1 MRLAEGP
8 LSATR
13 CEETSVKARGCVM
26 DMDLVLMELN
36 PGESPGKPAAVGQR
50 METQR
55 KSAVRALAESIEA
68 LQVCASTLDEA
79 MEVTDLAVVLPGR
92 GSQLRHMVD
101 QARGLL
107 EDLIA
112 VNREYVDKTAR

>member
-1 MRLAEGP
+1 
-8 LSATR
+8 
-13 CEETSVKARGCVM
+13 M

-36 PGESPGKPAAVGQR
+36 PGESLGRHAAVGPR
-50 METQR
+50 MATQR

-79 MEVTDLAVVLPGR
+79 IEATDLAVVLPGR
-92 GSQLRHMVD
+92 VSQLRHMVD